1 MWPGYQNKT
10 FVTRKQCVIAA
21 IEKQLQELKKQYPQR
36 KIGLVLFNNDVFVVG
51 DGCNNNNS
59 FIITG
64 DKLNKED
71 DIINESTQKADQ
83 VLQKP
88 ISESSE

>member
-1 MWPGYQNKT
+1 
-10 FVTRKQCVIAA
+10 
-21 IEKQLQELKKQYPQR
+21 
-36 KIGLVLFNNDVFVVG
+36 VLFNNDVFVVG

-71 DIINESTQKADQ
+71 DIINESTQKAD
-83 VLQKP
+83 
-88 ISESSE
+88 